1 MADSGLLRLRQRVCD
16 SELTQ
21 INEQKTL
28 WGLNNI
34 QIGQT
39 IKIKQRYFSSLN
51 YQQLHEILIAVLFE
65 DI

>member
-1 MADSGLLRLRQRVCD
+1 MADSALLRLRQRVYD

-21 INEQKTL
+21 INDQKTL

-34 QIGQT
+34 QSGQA
-39 IKIKQRYFSSLN
+39 IKIKQHYFLLLN
-51 YQQLHEILIAVLFE
+51 YQQLHEILIAALFE